1 MASYPTQELQEQFL
15 DAIRKGQETVIEA
28 VRTWVD
34 TVQSVTPA
42 VPLVPVPFA
51 EQLPR
56 PEEVVAGTY
65 DFAEKLLAIQRQFSE
80 EWLKATAPLMRGVG
94 EWKAEPEA

>member
-42 VPLVPVPFA
+42 MPLMPVPFA
-51 EQLPR
+51 EQLPK

-80 EWLKATAPLMRGVG
+80 EWVKAAAPLMRGIG
-94 EWKAEPEA
+94 ERKAGPEA

>member
-1 MASYPTQELQEQFL
+1 MASYPAQELQEEFL

-42 VPLVPVPFA
+42 VPLVPMPFA
-51 EQLPR
+51 EQLPK
-56 PEEVVAGTY
+56 PEQVVAGTY
-65 DFAEKLLAIQRQFSE
+65 DFAEKLLAIQRQFTE
-80 EWLKATAPLMRGVG
+80 EWLKATAPLVPGSGRQ
-94 EWKAEPEA
+94 KAEPEA